1 MPARTRP
8 APRQLR
14 FLVHIARN
22 ARASVANALL
32 GENEAEVR
40 RLMRAGR
47 VIYGPFT
54 YGFPRVWSDVFGRE
68 RLLAGRYSSLGGTYI
83 LGGNH
88 GPDRVTTYPH
98 RINWGMDGAG
108 RDGLPVP
115 TGDTVVG
122 SDVWTC
128 EECLILPGVRIGDGA
143 IVAAGAVVT
152 KDVPPYA
159 VVGGNPAQLIR
170 YRFTEEQIA
179 ALLEIRW
186 WDWPDEKVRAAVPWL
201 ASEDMDAFIAYA
213 RGERAVPSGSGV
225 P

>member
-1 MPARTRP
+1 MPARTRS
-8 APRQLR
+8 ARRQLR
-14 FLVHIARN
+14 FLVHVARN
-22 ARASVANALL
+22 ARVSVANTLL

-47 VIYGPFT
+47 VVYGPFT
-54 YGFPRVWSDVFGRE
+54 YGFPRVWSDGFGTE
-68 RLLAGRYSSLGGTYI
+68 RLLAGSYSSLGGTYI

-88 GPDRVTTYPH
+88 GPNRVTTYPH

-108 RDGLPVP
+108 QDGVPVP

-128 EECLILPGVRIGDGA
+128 EECVILPGVTIGDGA

-152 KDVPPYA
+152 KHVPPYG
-159 VVGGNPAQLIR
+159 VVGGNPARLIR
-170 YRFTEEQIA
+170 YRFSEEQIT

-186 WDWPDEKVRAAVPWL
+186 WDWPEEKVRAAVPRL
-201 ASEDMDAFIAYA
+201 ASENVDAFIADA
-213 RGERAVPSGSGV
+213 RGEQTVASGIEV
-225 P
+225 A